1 MIDFAELHEQNHRI
15 GELSHVYLYLARER
29 SLCDSE
35 TACGLF
41 FDYVE
46 EVRGH
51 LKRVDKLVKK
61 RLLSCRDPWA
71 RNLARQL
78 IADSALLKRNFAL
91 LVKRWAEPGRRH
103 LRIADHEG
111 FVDDTAELFLLV
123 AERIQRETEL
133 LYPLLRRL
141 SSGGKRAA

>member
-15 GELSHVYLYLARER
+15 GELSHVYLYLAKER

-41 FDYVE
+41 FDYIE
-46 EVRGH
+46 DVRSH
-51 LKRVDKLVKK
+51 LKRVDDLVKK
-61 RLLSCRDPWA
+61 RLLTCRDPWA

-78 IADSALLKRNFAL
+78 IADSALLERNFAL
-91 LVKRWAEPGRRH
+91 LVTRWAEPGGRG
-103 LRIADHEG
+103 LRIVDHQA
-111 FVDDTAELFLLV
+111 FIDDIGELFLLI
-123 AERIQRETEL
+123 ADRIQRETEH

-141 SSGGKRAA
+141 DAGGQRAA